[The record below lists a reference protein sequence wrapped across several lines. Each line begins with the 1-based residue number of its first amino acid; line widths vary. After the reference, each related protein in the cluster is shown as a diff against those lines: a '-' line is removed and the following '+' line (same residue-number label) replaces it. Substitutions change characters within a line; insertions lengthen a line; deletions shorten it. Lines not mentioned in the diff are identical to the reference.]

1 MFDEYLLNTLGVS
14 PLSIEGYRKY
24 IKPLKVEK
32 GQFLLREGEVC
43 RNTFF
48 VEKGL
53 LRLYSISKAG
63 KEHIIQFA
71 PENHLITDRSSLFFG
86 ESSDYF
92 IDAIE
97 DSEIISLSPDFH
109 EYMRNNDPETNAKQI
124 LLLHNHAR
132 QLQKRVNLLLGAN
145 AEERYLDFI
154 KVYPNVFRRV
164 PQWMV
169 ASFLGITPESLSRV
183 RKEITNKER
192 KND

>member
-1 MFDEYLLNTLGVS
+1 MS
-14 PLSIEGYRKY
+14 
-24 IKPLKVEK
+24 
-32 GQFLLREGEVC
+32 Q
-43 RNTFF
+43 
-48 VEKGL
+48 
-53 LRLYSISKAG
+53 
-63 KEHIIQFA
+63 
-71 PENHLITDRSSLFFG
+71 
-86 ESSDYF
+86 
-92 IDAIE
+92 
-97 DSEIISLSPDFH
+97 
-109 EYMRNNDPETNAKQI
+109 NNPETGAKQI

-183 RKEITNKER
+183 RKEIANKKR

>member
-1 MFDEYLLNTLGVS
+1 M
-14 PLSIEGYRKY
+14 
-24 IKPLKVEK
+24 
-32 GQFLLREGEVC
+32 
-43 RNTFF
+43 
-48 VEKGL
+48 
-53 LRLYSISKAG
+53 
-63 KEHIIQFA
+63 
-71 PENHLITDRSSLFFG
+71 FFG

-97 DSEIISLSPDFH
+97 DSEVISLSPEFYED
-109 EYMRNNDPETNAKQI
+109 MRINNPETSAKHI

-183 RKEITNKER
+183 RKEIAKKER